1 MSQTFAIVEEDC
13 TTGCVLHYTYF
24 KEHYK
29 MTVIS
34 FINQQVPNADPKA
47 IHNINFT

>member
-1 MSQTFAIVEEDC
+1 MSQIFAIVEEDW
-13 TTGCVLHYTYF
+13 TAGYVLHYTYF

-29 MTVIS
+29 MKITS